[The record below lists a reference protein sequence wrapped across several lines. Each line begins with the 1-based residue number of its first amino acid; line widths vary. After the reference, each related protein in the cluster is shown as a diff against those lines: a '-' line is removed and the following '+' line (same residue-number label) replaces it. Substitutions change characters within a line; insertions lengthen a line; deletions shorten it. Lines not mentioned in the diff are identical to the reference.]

1 MYYIPV
7 PSDGLFGAL
16 SLGPDG
22 RLSLFFK
29 IFNLINP
36 HIYIFRM
43 EDAIDAFHM
52 IFAGGQSWLPSW
64 LIVYTLSV
72 GLCFYSGICT
82 TFQPNKNATQYYS
95 GITVTKQMSGTA
107 RAVIA
112 QVRKGKSSKRGLW
125 ENIYRYCFSW
135 FVYFSQVS
143 IAIVWVTFLLPLGKD
158 LCRVQDFFIWTAVRF
173 RKKTRL

>member
-22 RLSLFFK
+22 RLSLFLK
-29 IFNLINP
+29 IFNLIN
-36 HIYIFRM
+36 HQQTNIYIFRM

-72 GLCFYSGICT
+72 GLCFYSGKCT
-82 TFQPNKNATQYYS
+82 TFQPNKNTTQYYS

-112 QVRKGKSSKRGLW
+112 QVRK
-125 ENIYRYCFSW
+125 
-135 FVYFSQVS
+135 
-143 IAIVWVTFLLPLGKD
+143 
-158 LCRVQDFFIWTAVRF
+158 
-173 RKKTRL
+173 RKKFKERPVEK